1 MTTLNFSE
9 PVVFLWEDTAK
20 SVTTVLEAATCLMTG
35 WPAITGKSFAD
46 ALTISLAALEGR
58 EVGVEV
64 VSEAFVL
71 AVVEA
76 GYSIYT

>member
-9 PVVFLWEDTAK
+9 PVVFLRGDRPK
-20 SVTTVLEAATCLMTG
+20 SVRTVLEAATCLMTG
-35 WPAITGKSFAD
+35 WPPVAGKNFAD

-58 EVGVEV
+58 EVGTDV
-64 VSEAFVL
+64 VREAFIL